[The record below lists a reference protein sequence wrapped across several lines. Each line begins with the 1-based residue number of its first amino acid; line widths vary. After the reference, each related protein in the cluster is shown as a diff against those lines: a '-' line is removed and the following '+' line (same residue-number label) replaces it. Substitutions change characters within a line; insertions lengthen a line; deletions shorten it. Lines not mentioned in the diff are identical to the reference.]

1 MGKVGTWAL
10 AGLLGFIVGC
20 SATPE
25 QCDDNVEACEQ
36 DCAFEDGLA
45 AQARCLSA
53 CDEEYNE
60 CLDAAEDAE
69 EGGEVALAILEALFS
84 GDDDD
89 DC

>member
-20 SATPE
+20 AATSE
-25 QCDDNVEACEQ
+25 ECGDDVEACDQ

-53 CDEEYNE
+53 CDEEYAT
-60 CLDAAEDAE
+60 CLDAAADAE
-69 EGGEVALAILEALFS
+69 ERGEVAVAILDALFG